1 MHKHKVA
8 FICVHNSCRSQMAEA
23 LTRMAA
29 SDRFECF
36 SAGTELKTEID
47 RGAVQA
53 IKKRFNIDM
62 TECQYPKLIS
72 ELPEVD
78 IVITMGCNVECP
90 ALPCSYREDWGL
102 TDPSGLGQE
111 QYDKV
116 IDEILVKIENLK
128 KVK

>member
-1 MHKHKVA
+1 
-8 FICVHNSCRSQMAEA
+8 MAEA